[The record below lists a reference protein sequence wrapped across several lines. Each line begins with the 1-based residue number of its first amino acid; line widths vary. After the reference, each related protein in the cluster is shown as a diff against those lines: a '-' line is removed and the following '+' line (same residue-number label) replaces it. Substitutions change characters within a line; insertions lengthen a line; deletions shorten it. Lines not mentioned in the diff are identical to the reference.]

1 MINRI
6 FDEKELTNE
15 SVKFAKFLLDKPARA
30 ATGSKLNVNALSQV
44 LAREMSSFDPDTFIH
59 AQEMEDSKNG

>member
-1 MINRI
+1 M
-6 FDEKELTNE
+6 
-15 SVKFAKFLLDKPARA
+15 KFAKFLLDKPARA